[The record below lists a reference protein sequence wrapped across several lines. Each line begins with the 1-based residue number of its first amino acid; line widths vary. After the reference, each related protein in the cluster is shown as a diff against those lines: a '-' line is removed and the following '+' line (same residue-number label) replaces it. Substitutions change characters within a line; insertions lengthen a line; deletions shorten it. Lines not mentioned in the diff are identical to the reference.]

1 MVWFLQECQTSK
13 ESYSRN
19 SKSNERGPT
28 MCFLGSLSEN
38 EKVLLILNS
47 NLLLQYTQC
56 IQLNCCAHFFI
67 FCYISRLLWF
77 FKQINLQ
84 LVDFVPTVTDFGVT
98 YWISKNKKVQ
108 NWPTLLYWK
117 EKYVACHSFVPGYSM
132 YLYLGIQQQEGKKNI
147 NYICFGLKFTLAVCV
162 N

>member
-1 MVWFLQECQTSK
+1 MVWFLQECQTSN

-84 LVDFVPTVTDFGVT
+84 LVDFVPNWFWRHILNFQKQKSPKLTHDFWIKKCSIQDFRIKNTVCR
-98 YWISKNKKVQ
+98 I
-108 NWPTLLYWK
+108 L
-117 EKYVACHSFVPGYSM
+117 
-132 YLYLGIQQQEGKKNI
+132 
-147 NYICFGLKFTLAVCV
+147 GLKNAVYRILRLKTAVCRV
-162 N
+162 